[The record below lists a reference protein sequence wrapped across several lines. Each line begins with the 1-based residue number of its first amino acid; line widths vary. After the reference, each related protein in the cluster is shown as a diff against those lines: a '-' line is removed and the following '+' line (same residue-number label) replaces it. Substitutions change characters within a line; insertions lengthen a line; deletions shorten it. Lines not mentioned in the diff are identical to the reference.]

1 MKKYKDQV
9 LLFSVLGWI
18 VLSVASMF
26 LSVIS
31 YTPPDAERTTYA
43 LQDII
48 GGTDFYN
55 SVLSEYTGPIPVE
68 IGTWALT
75 ALCILA
81 IASILAASVG
91 VVILSR
97 QRPTKW
103 PYIMTL
109 IGTVGT
115 AIPSLLIFASVFVSL
130 HYFPGRIGLGFYPI
144 VTPIAMGLCFWIVVA
159 ERHRTMRALKNQSSY
174 IHRAGDL

>member
-1 MKKYKDQV
+1 MKKYKDQI
-9 LLFSVLGWI
+9 LLYSALGWI
-18 VLSVASMF
+18 ALSVASMF

-31 YTPPDAERTTYA
+31 YTPPGAEKITYA

-48 GGTDFYN
+48 GGTYFYKH
-55 SVLSEYTGPIPVE
+55 VLNQYTGPIPVE

-75 ALCILA
+75 VLCILA

-91 VVILSR
+91 IVLLSR

-115 AIPSLLIFASVFVSL
+115 AIPSLLIFAAVLVSL
-130 HYFPGRIGLGFYPI
+130 RYFPGKIGLGFYPI
-144 VTPIAMGLCFWIVVA
+144 VTPIAMGLCLWIVVA
-159 ERHRTMRALKNQSSY
+159 ERRRTMRALKNRSPY
-174 IHRAGDL
+174 LHRGGDL

>member
-9 LLFSVLGWI
+9 LLFSALGWI
-18 VLSVASMF
+18 ALSVVSMF
-26 LSVIS
+26 LSAIS

-48 GGTDFYN
+48 GGTNFYN
-55 SVLSEYTGPIPVE
+55 EVLCEYTGPVLVDFGP
-68 IGTWALT
+68 WPLT
-75 ALCILA
+75 VLCILA

-91 VVILSR
+91 IIILSR

-115 AIPSLLIFASVFVSL
+115 AIPSLLIFTAVLLSL
-130 HYFPGRIGLGFYPI
+130 RYFPGKISLGCYPI
-144 VTPIAMGLCFWIVVA
+144 VTPIAMGLCLWIVVT
-159 ERHRTMRALKNQSSY
+159 ERRRTMRAFKNQSPY

>member
-9 LLFSVLGWI
+9 LLFSALGWI
-18 VLSVASMF
+18 ALSVVSMF

-48 GGTDFYN
+48 GGTNFYDQ
-55 SVLSEYTGPIPVE
+55 VLSEYTGPILVE

-75 ALCILA
+75 ALCIMA
-81 IASILAASVG
+81 IVSILAASVG
-91 VVILSR
+91 IVILSR

-103 PYIMTL
+103 PYIMTI

-115 AIPSLLIFASVFVSL
+115 AIPSLLILTAVLASL
-130 HYFPGRIGLGFYPI
+130 HYYPGKISLGFYPI
-144 VTPIAMGLCFWIVVA
+144 VTPIAMGLCLWIVVT
-159 ERHRTMRALKNQSSY
+159 ERRRTMRALKNRSAY